1 MGKLKEAA
9 RTVVSRGIV
18 AGGISTAGRKLFPK
32 NGALIVYGHRVADD
46 NEGYLAG
53 LKPEWLD
60 QQLAYLTRHYEI
72 IALTKLV
79 ECFEQGRPVP
89 GNSAVLTFDDG
100 FRDNL
105 TNALPLLQRYGV
117 SATVFVVTGC
127 ISSGELP
134 WSQRLGYLFQNTS
147 RPSVELPGVKN
158 DFDLQ
163 RDASRL
169 AAYAAAK
176 EPLKR
181 MSRAEREKNLKALEE
196 TLEVDAPRDRML
208 SWSDLEEM
216 RNQGIEIG
224 AHTYSHPLLA
234 CISTEEAGWE
244 MERSREDLR
253 DRLGVERPSFCF
265 PAGSCNAE
273 LMALARTLGFRSA
286 FQPNGRHRVNNLE
299 TADAFSLCRVG
310 FPEAPAT
317 LLEAELDGP
326 FNFIRRT
333 LSRKDRESSRRAQ

>member
-9 RTVVSRGIV
+9 RTVVSRAIV
-18 AGGISTAGRKLFPK
+18 SGGVSAAGRKLFPK
-32 NGALIVYGHRVADD
+32 NGAVIVYGHRVADD

-53 LKPEWLD
+53 LNPEWLD
-60 QQLAYLTRHYEI
+60 QQLGYLTRHYEI
-72 IALTKLV
+72 FELAKLV

-89 GNSAVLTFDDG
+89 QNSAVLTFDDG

-127 ISSGELP
+127 ITSGELP
-134 WSQRLGYLFQNTS
+134 WSQRLGYVFQNTS
-147 RPSVELPGVKN
+147 RPSVELPGMKG

-163 RDASRL
+163 SDRGRL
-169 AAYAAAK
+169 AAYRVAK

-181 MSRAEREKNLKALEE
+181 MSRAERENNLKGLVEA
-196 TLEVDAPRDRML
+196 LEVDAPRDRML
-208 SWSDLEEM
+208 SWSDLEDLK
-216 RNQGIEIG
+216 NQGIEIG

-234 CISTEEAGWE
+234 SISIKEARWE

-326 FNFIRRT
+326 FNFIRRA
-333 LSRKDRESSRRAQ
+333 LSRKDWESSMGAQ